1 MTSNF
6 MIQSLI
12 RNKKVQV
19 KNLSG
24 TSNDRPVGFDS
35 WMDYYH
41 HYIPSRFELCSA
53 CGSWG
58 DIVGAHVYRTDG
70 NRGRFIV
77 PLCKGCNARRDA
89 FMVYLNDLVPL
100 Q

>member
-1 MTSNF
+1 MTGNSV
-6 MIQSLI
+6 IQSLLQNI
-12 RNKKVQV
+12 KVQV

-24 TSNDRPVGFDS
+24 TSNDRPEDFDS
-35 WMDYYH
+35 WMDFYN
-41 HYIPSRFELCSA
+41 HYNPFRLEFCSA
-53 CGSWG
+53 CGSLD

-70 NRGRFIV
+70 NGDYFIV